1 MKSFTLSHKTSRTV
15 GLAVATLALFAG
27 LFVMVERADATCTP
41 ATSPGS
47 VINGQTV
54 DCTGTTA
61 GANDPNGWGTGAES
75 GVTVNVQ
82 QGASVIG
89 TAGGID
95 INAGTVNN
103 HGGGS
108 VIEATGI
115 DGVAIHAEGGVLTMA
130 NSAGGV
136 IRSNNTGGAG
146 IVGVGD
152 VVLTNSGLIQ
162 ATDSTG
168 VALAASA
175 FATVTNSIGGIITGG
190 AKGISAG
197 TINVTGNAGTI
208 EALSANG
215 DALSAANVTVN
226 NKATGIIRANNA
238 NGSAIFGDTINI
250 IDNSGVIEAKGM
262 SGVAID
268 ADVKATVANGGGVI
282 SGALRG
288 IQANIAN
295 VTNAGEITATAD
307 SGIAISAASTANVD
321 NSGIIQAMGIGGVAI
336 VGLAS
341 TTTVHNLS
349 GGTIKGGQ
357 FGIFT
362 DLAATIDVTNGV
374 GATISGGSI
383 GIEGSGTVRNAGTI
397 TGADR
402 SVHFTGSG
410 TNTLILQTG
419 SVLNGAAGGEP
430 TATNKLILQGGGV
443 ANNDFLGFN
452 TLDVQGSGG
461 ANEWVLNGTSSVGT
475 ATIRVGG
482 WSSVT
487 RPMPARISSAM

>member
-61 GANDPNGWGTGAES
+61 GQNDPNGWGTGAES

-82 QGASVIG
+82 QGASVSG

-115 DGVAIHAEGGVLTMA
+115 DGTAISAEGGVLTVA

-162 ATDSTG
+162 ATDSTIG
-168 VALAASA
+168 GIALAASA

-208 EALSANG
+208 EALERKWRRS
-215 DALSAANVTVN
+215 
-226 NKATGIIRANNA
+226 
-238 NGSAIFGDTINI
+238 
-250 IDNSGVIEAKGM
+250 
-262 SGVAID
+262 
-268 ADVKATVANGGGVI
+268 
-282 SGALRG
+282 LRRRRDRKQQG
-288 IQANIAN
+288 HRHYP
-295 VTNAGEITATAD
+295 GE
-307 SGIAISAASTANVD
+307 
-321 NSGIIQAMGIGGVAI
+321 
-336 VGLAS
+336 
-341 TTTVHNLS
+341 
-349 GGTIKGGQ
+349 
-357 FGIFT
+357 
-362 DLAATIDVTNGV
+362 
-374 GATISGGSI
+374 
-383 GIEGSGTVRNAGTI
+383 
-397 TGADR
+397 
-402 SVHFTGSG
+402 
-410 TNTLILQTG
+410 
-419 SVLNGAAGGEP
+419 
-430 TATNKLILQGGGV
+430 
-443 ANNDFLGFN
+443 
-452 TLDVQGSGG
+452 
-461 ANEWVLNGTSSVGT
+461 
-475 ATIRVGG
+475 
-482 WSSVT
+482 
-487 RPMPARISSAM
+487 